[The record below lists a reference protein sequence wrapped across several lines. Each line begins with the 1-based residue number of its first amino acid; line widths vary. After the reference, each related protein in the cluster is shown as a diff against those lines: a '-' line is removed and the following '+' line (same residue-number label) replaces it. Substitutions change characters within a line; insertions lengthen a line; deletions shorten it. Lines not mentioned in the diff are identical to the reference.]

1 MSTAQE
7 LKNYDP
13 NIREAVH
20 VVELT
25 YMVWDYKFTHK
36 IQIGG
41 NTKGAS
47 VLNYAIGV
55 HADKLYE
62 EQGDVPVLILTKVGV
77 VDQEDTLECT
87 CEEYVRETDTN
98 PDIEG
103 WLERMC
109 VGIRIVDHIEEA
121 KVAHEVL

>member
-13 NIREAVH
+13 NVRFAMH

-25 YMVWDYKFTHK
+25 YMVWDYKITAK
-36 IQIGG
+36 VQIGG

-47 VLNYAIGV
+47 ILNSAIGLC
-55 HADKLYE
+55 ADKLRE
-62 EQGDVPVLILTKVGV
+62 EQGDVPVLILAKVGAD
-77 VDQEDTLECT
+77 DQEETLECT
-87 CEEYVRETDTN
+87 CDQYVREADTN
-98 PDIEG
+98 PDIEW

-121 KVAHEVL
+121 KVDHEII

>member
-13 NIREAVH
+13 NIRWAIH

-25 YMVWDYKFTHK
+25 YMVWDYKFTAK
-36 IQIGG
+36 VQVGG

-47 VLNYAIGV
+47 ILQLAIGIY
-55 HADKLYE
+55 ADKLYT
-62 EQGDVPVLILTKVGV
+62 EQGDVPVMILTKGVG
-77 VDQEDTLECT
+77 DQEDTLDCT
-87 CEEYVRETDTN
+87 CDEYVRETDTN

-121 KVAHEVL
+121 KVGHEVL

>member
-13 NIREAVH
+13 NIRWAVH

-25 YMVWDYKFTHK
+25 YMVWDYKFTAK
-36 IQIGG
+36 VQVGG
-41 NTKGAS
+41 NTKGTSILHA
-47 VLNYAIGV
+47 AIGIY
-55 HADKLYE
+55 ADKLFE
-62 EQGDVPVLILTKVGV
+62 EQGDVPVLILAKAGVGG
-77 VDQEDTLECT
+77 QEDTLECT
-87 CEEYVRETDTN
+87 CDEYVRETDTT

-109 VGIRIVDHIEEA
+109 VGLHIVDHIEEA
-121 KVAHEVL
+121 KVGHEVI